1 MKSLITL
8 MLIFWMHC
16 AMAAGDA
23 SKRFG
28 FGISDTAGA
37 SLGGTFEP
45 GSAATWKFQ
54 RTRSGIDLS
63 QQGPGTEDSQQI
75 EAYLLRVDEPFQTSE
90 KYIATMKRNLTQ
102 ALAKNSYWR
111 VLAIEFEPEAN
122 KPRCARGH
130 IVLRDKSNTADVDA
144 RFSEQYLLS
153 CALDKRAPFGIE
165 VRYYNRYKGG
175 ERDPG
180 FTARATQLI
189 DSVEVD
195 DK

>member
-63 QQGPGTEDSQQI
+63 QQRPGTEDCQQI
-75 EAYLLRVDEPFQTSE
+75 EAELLRVDEQIQS
-90 KYIATMKRNLTQ
+90 
-102 ALAKNSYWR
+102 
-111 VLAIEFEPEAN
+111 
-122 KPRCARGH
+122 
-130 IVLRDKSNTADVDA
+130 
-144 RFSEQYLLS
+144 
-153 CALDKRAPFGIE
+153 
-165 VRYYNRYKGG
+165 G
-175 ERDPG
+175 E
-180 FTARATQLI
+180 
-189 DSVEVD
+189 
-195 DK
+195 